1 MNPPYENEKIQE
13 MTPGKVPVGLVGFL
27 RHPNENLKADY
38 RPGGLLRT
46 VCWWA
51 GVQVFFAIAMALLIT
66 FDLGQG
72 GAEDTTRASMPP
84 EGVSAKAFL
93 WLLIFL
99 PPVLEEFL
107 FRYPLRRT
115 RWVLTLWSTVV
126 AYLLVSALAGCT
138 GIEAQGLLWRLA
150 LGGAV
155 GLAVG
160 LGGWRYALKINFG
173 GAVLLLGGGICPA
186 ALVQPAWG
194 GLSVD
199 LPAVPAGL
207 HAGQICFGTGV
218 RVRTD
223 AARIRGGRCPACVLQ
238 PVFRHIVRYPDCGR
252 CPLPEKDFASPS
264 ALRWA
269 LLIFP

>member
-1 MNPPYENEKIQE
+1 MNPPHEKEKIQS

-72 GAEDTTRASMPP
+72 GAENTTRASMPP

-115 RWVLTLWSTVV
+115 RWVLTLWSAVA
-126 AYLLVSALAGCT
+126 AYLLVSALAGVR
-138 GIEAQGLLWRLA
+138 GLEPQGLLWRLA

-173 GAVLLLGGGICPA
+173 GMFYFSAAVFALLHLSNLHGEDFQWIYLPYL
-186 ALVQPAWG
+186 LVYT
-194 GLSVD
+194 LD
-199 LPAVPAGL
+199 
-207 HAGQICFGTGV
+207 
-218 RVRTD
+218 
-223 AARIRGGRCPACVLQ
+223 
-238 PVFRHIVRYPDCGR
+238 
-252 CPLPEKDFASPS
+252 KFASGLVFGYARMRHGFGAAVVLHVLS
-264 ALRWA
+264 NLFFV
-269 LLIFP
+269 I

>member
-1 MNPPYENEKIQE
+1 MNPPHENEKIQE
-13 MTPGKVPVGLVGFL
+13 MTPGKVPAGLVGFL

-51 GVQVFFAIAMALLIT
+51 GVQLFFAIAMALLIT

-84 EGVSAKAFL
+84 EGVS
-93 WLLIFL
+93 
-99 PPVLEEFL
+99 PVLEEFL

-115 RWVLTLWSTVV
+115 CWVLTLWSTVV
-126 AYLLVSALAGCT
+126 AYLLVSALAGVR

-173 GAVLLLGGGICPA
+173 GLFYFSSAVFALLHLSNLHGEDFQWIYLPYL
-186 ALVQPAWG
+186 LVYT
-194 GLSVD
+194 LD
-199 LPAVPAGL
+199 
-207 HAGQICFGTGV
+207 
-218 RVRTD
+218 
-223 AARIRGGRCPACVLQ
+223 
-238 PVFRHIVRYPDCGR
+238 
-252 CPLPEKDFASPS
+252 KFASGLVFGYARMRHGFGAAVVLHVLS
-264 ALRWA
+264 N
-269 LLIFP
+269 LLFVI